1 MKENLAKSTR
11 IEDNSSPHNKDTK
24 LNKSNPNL
32 SHEVILSQTI
42 NQLRIL
48 KIYISENGSIK

>member
-11 IEDNSSPHNKDTK
+11 IEDNSSPQNKDTK

-42 NQLRIL
+42 YQL
-48 KIYISENGSIK
+48 KIILINLNLF